1 MTRKLARRFRHDARG
16 ATAVEFGLILP
27 VFLMLVVG
35 VINVSLLTNAVS
47 SMNFAVQEAARC
59 SAVNRVLCPTSQSAE
74 TYALGRYKGPNI
86 SPSFVA
92 TASGCGHTVT
102 ANATFDLNV
111 AIHVY
116 RIPLHATSCY
126 P

>member
-1 MTRKLARRFRHDARG
+1 MTRMLARRFAQDRRG
-16 ATAVEFGLILP
+16 ATAVEFGLLLP

-59 SAVNRVLCPTSQSAE
+59 SSVNHTTCASADTTVSFAQSK
-74 TYALGRYKGPNI
+74 YKGPGI
-86 SPSFVA
+86 SPVFVSNN
-92 TASGCGHTVT
+92 TGCGHTVSAT
-102 ANATFDLNV
+102 ATYDLNV
-111 AIHVY
+111 AVY
-116 RIPLHATSCY
+116 VYAIPIHATACY